1 MRSVSG
7 SGLEDASTDTS
18 DFCDRLFG
26 SGVTRPYSRVTK
38 LVRTSVTRPLVKE
51 LQASELL
58 PVRMP
63 PGLDLKRTS
72 RVLVPRLSDQ
82 RPFHPTTNW
91 AISALPSATGVPSK
105 MVVRSWCLS
114 STPPR
119 RSPTAEG
126 SRPDSA
132 VRTIADAWLVWVLI
146 RNRLLGRSLV
156 ST

>member
-7 SGLEDASTDTS
+7 SGLDDTSADTS
-18 DFCDRLFG
+18 DFSDKPFG
-26 SGVTRPYSRVTK
+26 SDVMRPYSRVMR
-38 LVRTSVTRPLVKE
+38 LVRTSVTRPLVKA

-72 RVLVPRLSDQ
+72 RLLVPRLSDQ

-91 AISALPSATGVPSK
+91 ATSALPSATGVPSK

-114 STPPR
+114 
-119 RSPTAEG
+119 AAKE
-126 SRPDSA
+126 
-132 VRTIADAWLVWVLI
+132 IAD
-146 RNRLLGRSLV
+146 RRGQQTGQR
-156 ST
+156 